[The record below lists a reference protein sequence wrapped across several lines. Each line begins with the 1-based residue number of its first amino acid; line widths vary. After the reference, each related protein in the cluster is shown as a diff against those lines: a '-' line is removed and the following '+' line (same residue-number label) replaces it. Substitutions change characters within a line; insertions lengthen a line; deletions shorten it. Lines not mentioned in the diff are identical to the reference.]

1 MAMVRSPQRAL
12 EIVELIERCLDFV
25 DPGSGDLTSC
35 ALVAR
40 PWLYPSQSRLFR
52 APSLTNILIS
62 VNDRTALE
70 FHDSLFHSPHL
81 LPLVRELSFIFML
94 HLSSDIFTKI
104 CRLDFPN
111 LESFSVEPTHERL
124 WEGLRQL
131 SSTKTIHFFCLDY
144 MQEPHSSFMFP
155 ASMAGLSNCS
165 RAIEHLD
172 LFVTRWSLEGYNPNP
187 TAPIYLTSIRL
198 GLQWNSFTPTPFTL
212 SAFYPF
218 NLSKL
223 RAISVM
229 GQGSFP
235 WNSLP
240 KGRLE
245 LLSFTPGKHQEEI
258 TDLSLL
264 PKLSMLRASTDPSI
278 DLLPICQLLATMKP
292 GHQIHTIILFL
303 GRLEGFEMQSP
314 GWDKLDLAL
323 TSLASPAPAIEL
335 EFHKAIPPMETL
347 SGLLPKVLSQ
357 TTPKV
362 RIFRSSYQI
371 EQRWW
376 KEQVQKLL

>member
-1 MAMVRSPQRAL
+1 MDRSPRRAL
-12 EIVELIERCLDFV
+12 DIVEIIDCCLAFV
-25 DPGSGDLTSC
+25 DPSSGDLTSC

-40 PWLYPSQSRLFR
+40 PWLHPSQSRLFR
-52 APSLTNILIS
+52 VPHLTNILVS
-62 VNDRTALE
+62 FEDRTVLK
-70 FHDSLFHSPHL
+70 FHDSLFRNPHL
-81 LPLVRELSFIFML
+81 LPFVRELSFIFVL
-94 HLSSDIFTKI
+94 HLSPDIFTKI

-111 LESFSVEPTHERL
+111 LDSFLVVPTDQRL
-124 WEGLRQL
+124 WDGLRQL
-131 SSTKTIHFFCLDY
+131 ASTKTIRYFCLDY
-144 MQEPHSSFMFP
+144 MQEPNSSFMFP
-155 ASMAGLSNCS
+155 ASMSGLSNCS

-172 LFVTRWSLEGYNPNP
+172 LFVTRWSLEGYIPNP

-198 GLQWNSFTPTPFTL
+198 GLQWSCFTPTPFTL

-223 RAISVM
+223 RAISVT

-264 PKLSMLRASTDPSI
+264 PKLSILRTSTDPSI
-278 DLLPICQLLATMKP
+278 DLLPISRLLATMKS

-303 GRLEGFEMQSP
+303 NHTESLKMQYP

-323 TSLASPAPAIEL
+323 TSLACPAPAIEL
-335 EFHKAIPPMETL
+335 EFHEAAIPCMKTL

-357 TTPKV
+357 TTSKV
-362 RIFRSSYQI
+362 QMFLCSHQR

-376 KEQVQKLL
+376 KEQVQKL